1 MPTKLDPIIFGEK
14 KNIDFDKFNIGS
26 LTKAIAFN
34 LEEFGKKGVQGL
46 PIKANEVNA
55 LIKYESTAKRAKE
68 PYIQGGVVKRD
79 LVLVVRDKKNDK
91 FEAMTMVV
99 KGYVDVRG
107 EIAGNTAAVVNLDEG
122 DDTIDKAVVNQG
134 VRFGTAPVGEE
145 DADFGGITG
154 NVVLCAHGT
163 PKVLPGKVIGSEL
176 GQKTPEQIVDL
187 VIGNRDKSKRIG
199 KDYNGIITLSGCYT
213 ASGGPEA
220 DKQDDAFAKKV
231 HDLLKSKGY
240 TKLSVVGMPGPSWT
254 SGGTLKDDTFGKT
267 VPQGDKGVW
276 PTMTDS
282 KRGAQAVRLQIDKL
296 TDGLIAA
303 AKKSPDPKNFLAT
316 PNAKQVL
323 TKIESLEKDLADIQS
338 RIGSETVGKDV
349 GGLKGTFGLRLIR
362 SQVLGNA

>member
-1 MPTKLDPIIFGEK
+1 MSTKLDPIIFGDK

-26 LTKAIAFN
+26 LTKAITFD

-55 LIKYESTAKRAKE
+55 LIKYESAAKRAKE
-68 PYIQGGVVKRD
+68 PYIQAGVVKKD

-99 KGYVDVRG
+99 KGYADIRG
-107 EIAGNTAAVVNLDEG
+107 ELAANTAAVVNLAEG
-122 DDTIDKAVVNQG
+122 DATIDPAAANQAA
-134 VRFGTAPVGEE
+134 RFGTAAMGED

-163 PKVLPGKVIGSEL
+163 PKVLPGKVIGTEL
-176 GQKTPEQIVDL
+176 GEKTPEEIVKL
-187 VIGNRDKSKRIG
+187 LIGNSDKAKRIG
-199 KDYNGIITLSGCYT
+199 KDYNGSITLSGCFT

-220 DKQDDAFAKKV
+220 DKQDDPFAKKV

-240 TKLSVVGMPGPSWT
+240 TKLNVVGMPGPSWT

-267 VPQGDKGVW
+267 VPQGEKGVW
-276 PTMTDS
+276 PTMSDTTE
-282 KRGAQAVRLQIDKL
+282 GAQAVRLQIDKL

-303 AKKSPDPKNFLAT
+303 AKKAPDPKNFLAT
-316 PNAKQVL
+316 AGAKAVL
-323 TKIESLEKDLADIQS
+323 VKIQSLEKDLASIQS
-338 RIGSETVGKDV
+338 RLNAKGIGKDV
-349 GGLKGTFGLRLIR
+349 GGLKGTFGLRLI
-362 SQVLGNA
+362 SAQLGASV